1 MDDDFPSSIA
11 YDDYNIVCPHCGYK
25 RRADSEDNNERPEE
39 IKCEECGKDFIKSV
53 IISITYRTQ
62 AKK

>member
-39 IKCEECGKDFIKSV
+39 IKCEECGKML
-53 IISITYRTQ
+53 YNL
-62 AKK
+62 